1 MRCENTSKKVV
12 KKSGCKLP
20 QQSSATKRR
29 ATDVTKSVLF
39 LGGGEFF
46 TKHVLVI
53 SNYCFM
59 AFNNMMSVYVL
70 VALLSSLPLRLIG
83 NND

>member
-29 ATDVTKSVLF
+29 ATDVTKSVF
-39 LGGGEFF
+39 FWGGIF

>member
-29 ATDVTKSVLF
+29 ATDVTKSVSF
-39 LGGGEFF
+39 WGGEFF
-46 TKHVLVI
+46 TKHLLVI

>member
-1 MRCENTSKKVV
+1 MSQKV
-12 KKSGCKLP
+12 C
-20 QQSSATKRR
+20 
-29 ATDVTKSVLF
+29 F
-39 LGGGEFF
+39 FGGGEFF